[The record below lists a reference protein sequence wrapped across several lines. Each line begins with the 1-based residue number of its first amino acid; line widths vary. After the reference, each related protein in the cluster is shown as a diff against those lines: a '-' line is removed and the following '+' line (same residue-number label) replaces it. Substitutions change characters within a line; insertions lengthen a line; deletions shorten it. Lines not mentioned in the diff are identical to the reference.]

1 MSLGLSINTKFLC
14 LGVFCLLSVFAGL
27 FFGSADLA
35 VADIG
40 ACLFNGCSTEL
51 NQLIFW
57 EIRFPRVMMGLIAG
71 MGLAMAGA
79 ILQNTT
85 RNVLA
90 EPYLFG
96 IMSGAGLGASIATL
110 AFNSELS
117 NSDKPLFDLSLTLPA
132 AAFLGALFAVFMVLA
147 LTRGTVWRKAE
158 QMLLA
163 GVAVSFML
171 SALSQFILFLAEPFA
186 TNQVIFWLMGS
197 LARVESW
204 HLLILAPVVVVSLL
218 LMLLFSRHLDAMLLG
233 DESARSLGVRVN
245 ALRYLSLAICAAL
258 TACIV
263 AYCGGIGFV
272 GLMIPHMV
280 RRFFAV
286 TTKALLFG
294 CCLLGGS
301 FLIWVDV
308 LARSALEDQEIPIG
322 IITSAVGSVF
332 FLMIMAKR
340 GQVR

>member
-1 MSLGLSINTKFLC
+1 MKTAFALKVKFL
-14 LGVFCLLSVFAGL
+14 LLALFCLFSLVGGL

-35 VADIG
+35 LSDISL
-40 ACLFNGCSTEL
+40 CLVNGCSSEL

-110 AFNSELS
+110 VFNSELT
-117 NSDKPLFDLSLTLPA
+117 DTGEPIIDLSLTLPV
-132 AAFLGALFAVFMVLA
+132 AAFLGALFAVFLVLA

-171 SALSQFILFLAEPFA
+171 SAMSQFILFLGEPFA
-186 TNQVIFWLMGS
+186 TNQVVFWLMGS

-204 HLLILAPVVVVSLL
+204 HLLILTPIVLVSLL

-245 ALRYLSLAICAAL
+245 GLRYLSLAICAAL

-286 TTKALLFG
+286 TTKSLLLA

-340 GQVR
+340 GQVK